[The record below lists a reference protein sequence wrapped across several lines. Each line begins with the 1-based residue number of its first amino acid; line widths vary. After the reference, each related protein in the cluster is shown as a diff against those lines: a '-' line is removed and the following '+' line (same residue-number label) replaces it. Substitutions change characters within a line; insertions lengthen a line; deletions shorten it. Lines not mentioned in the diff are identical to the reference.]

1 MPTPK
6 IVVIGSSY
14 SAAAAFNYLE
24 RSLAA
29 LREPFD
35 LLLLSNKNHYLNK
48 DLLSQYLC
56 DSCNL
61 EDTCQWL
68 RGIVFL
74 RAGVSYLES
83 DILNIGFQSKTIFT
97 SKGEISYQYLVLAP
111 HNDLYDEPAFDKES
125 NAFIIKNPDDVLR
138 LRIHI
143 LSNIEKAVSE
153 NNPEAKNLLL
163 TFSVIGTDREGIQ
176 LACSISDFTNR
187 LLRNHFPEI
196 KKSFLKINL
205 IEENNLISINKDP
218 FFNNRIFYN
227 LNKRGIALLTNSH
240 VNKIENNIITIN
252 NKDKISSGTI
262 ILSNPKSSSALI
274 QKLYKTKSLDSCN
287 VDLYLKLEGLED
299 VFMIGELAKCMDIRE
314 DFPKTDLFYNDQAKT
329 CATNICTKIN
339 NSPMKLLKSD
349 LEINFLS
356 LGYRNSL
363 LECRNIH
370 IDNVIAWFLHRML
383 YIFCSLS
390 WKKKLRAFVGL
401 ICNIFGLSEFEQ
413 MNVYELRQKK
423 QAIKK

>member
-125 NAFIIKNPDDVLR
+125 NAFIIKNPGDVLR

-153 NNPEAKNLLL
+153 L
-163 TFSVIGTDREGIQ
+163 REK
-176 LACSISDFTNR
+176 T
-187 LLRNHFPEI
+187 
-196 KKSFLKINL
+196 
-205 IEENNLISINKDP
+205 
-218 FFNNRIFYN
+218 
-227 LNKRGIALLTNSH
+227 KRGILVEVETRTLEEVADALKAG
-240 VNKIENNIITIN
+240 V
-252 NKDKISSGTI
+252 DI
-262 ILSNPKSSSALI
+262 ILFDNMNIAQLKEAVETVKNWKSSKGKRKPLTEASGNITLENVRLVAQTGVDRISIGAITHSA
-274 QKLYKTKSLDSCN
+274 KALDIS
-287 VDLYLKLEGLED
+287 
-299 VFMIGELAKCMDIRE
+299 
-314 DFPKTDLFYNDQAKT
+314 
-329 CATNICTKIN
+329 
-339 NSPMKLLKSD
+339 
-349 LEINFLS
+349 LEINLAK
-356 LGYRNSL
+356 
-363 LECRNIH
+363 
-370 IDNVIAWFLHRML
+370 NV
-383 YIFCSLS
+383 
-390 WKKKLRAFVGL
+390 
-401 ICNIFGLSEFEQ
+401 
-413 MNVYELRQKK
+413 
-423 QAIKK
+423 